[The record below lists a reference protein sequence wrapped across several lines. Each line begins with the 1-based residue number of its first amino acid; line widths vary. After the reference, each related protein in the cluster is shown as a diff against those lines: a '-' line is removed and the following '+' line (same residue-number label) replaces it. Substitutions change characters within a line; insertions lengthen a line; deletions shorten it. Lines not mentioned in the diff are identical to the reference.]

1 MVIPIMKVI
10 LIYLINYLKLTMC
23 NILILIIN
31 IIIFYNIKFFILYI
45 LMNYSNKLIKPKQQI
60 KYNNTIYQLCGKLI
74 NTYYNKAYFLYEEIL
89 SSNLEINKYYEL
101 EGLIQMYK
109 DNYKNMDIQYYKYII
124 IPYDNF
130 NINFNNLFTFGPRE
144 KIIDNETINII
155 RGPIIIGPYL
165 AKPDKKL

>member
-1 MVIPIMKVI
+1 MKVI
-10 LIYLINYLKLTMC
+10 LIYLINYFKLTMC